1 MAAGWFRRGALAR
14 SAVFLAVL
22 APVLVAAG
30 SVEES
35 TPPITVFVRGEPA
48 ALAPGTTL
56 GAAVRALGIRPRPG
70 RLLDVAGHVLLP
82 RINPGVVYV
91 NGRPAPPSTAL
102 RDGDRLLPVDGP
114 DETEG
119 VRRVVTRLPGRR
131 PGNPQFTL
139 RTWRLQRVRVVGGF
153 SGIVVSVRY
162 RPLGRAERPPAVALT
177 FDDGPWPG
185 TTRRL
190 LGVLR
195 RMRVRATFF
204 VVGRQVQEHPALLR
218 AIAEAGHAIG
228 NHSFSHPTGRPF
240 RMLPPGR
247 IRHELVATDRALV
260 RLGVTPELFRP
271 PGGSYDGRMLAVADE
286 LGLRTVL
293 WDVDA
298 RDWASAARPA
308 LIARSVLRQVRPG
321 SIVLLHD
328 GGGDGGATVRAVPR
342 IVRGIRRLGLRLVPL
357 S

>member
-1 MAAGWFRRGALAR
+1 
-14 SAVFLAVL
+14 
-22 APVLVAAG
+22 
-30 SVEES
+30 
-35 TPPITVFVRGEPA
+35 
-48 ALAPGTTL
+48 
-56 GAAVRALGIRPRPG
+56 
-70 RLLDVAGHVLLP
+70 
-82 RINPGVVYV
+82 
-91 NGRPAPPSTAL
+91 
-102 RDGDRLLPVDGP
+102 
-114 DETEG
+114 
-119 VRRVVTRLPGRR
+119 
-131 PGNPQFTL
+131 
-139 RTWRLQRVRVVGGF
+139 
-153 SGIVVSVRY
+153 
-162 RPLGRAERPPAVALT
+162 VALT